1 MRNLKLVSVIY
12 HDNSRI
18 MNRAKKKKENLC
30 IPFIREKVQRKVLC
44 EIINEETINLNVLKV
59 GTTL

>member
-18 MNRAKKKKENLC
+18 MNRAKKKKKTYVYLLSVKK
-30 IPFIREKVQRKVLC
+30 FREKCCVK
-44 EIINEETINLNVLKV
+44 
-59 GTTL
+59 

>member
-18 MNRAKKKKENLC
+18 MNRAKKKENLC
-30 IPFIREKVQRKVLC
+30 IPFIREKV
-44 EIINEETINLNVLKV
+44 
-59 GTTL
+59 